1 MNAVRCVWVWAVM
14 VAAVG
19 GMRAA
24 RGDEAVEY
32 TVSDSPR
39 YGYYGG
45 PDWSVM
51 DRLPNMIGDY
61 FGGTSIGFQGTA
73 TIDRLFV
80 VANDLDSPNPL
91 PGAGTVLMITEPG
104 PVGVFSSSVGSVQDI
119 QQLLRSAA
127 PLPAATQVS
136 TIADNA
142 TVTTAINVGQI
153 QALVAGTPEAFD
165 IIPVAAPPGTYQ
177 AAVEQSFQA
186 RNTLAGTT
194 QFNADGSGS
203 LLQGGADTLAGGED
217 LDAFYFYDYQVA
229 VNVTM
234 PAAGTG
240 GLGRS
245 KFAEGGSLAPRD
257 RVMFE
262 YGNYGNVVT
271 SGGNRLNRFV
281 PGFEKTFLGG
291 MASVEAR
298 FPFAANVATDIMTT
312 GIGATNQGDAAFGDI
327 GIYGKV
333 LVLYRPTHLI
343 TAGLGVIVPTADAT
357 SVALVNG
364 MQLLRIANDAVYLQ
378 PFVACAWTP
387 NDRFFAQSVLQ
398 FDLATNGNRV
408 SVNTDGTGLTQAGRL
423 TDANYLFWDV
433 AFGYWLFQNHR
444 PGATGITGVAPVV
457 EVHYTEAITDSDRL
471 TAGPFQV
478 GRVGGDLHMLNVVAG
493 LQTTFGSGH
502 NLSVAYTGPL
512 TSDANRQFDGGLRV
526 FYSRQ
531 YGAN

>member
-1 MNAVRCVWVWAVM
+1 MSVVRWIGVWVAL
-14 VAAVG
+14 VAALG
-19 GMRAA
+19 GISDAW
-24 RGDEAVEY
+24 GDEPVEY
-32 TVSDSPR
+32 TIADAPR
-39 YGYYGG
+39 YDYYRDA
-45 PDWSVM
+45 DWSVI

-61 FGGTSIGFQGTA
+61 FGGTGIGFQGTA

-91 PGAGTVLMITEPG
+91 PGGGTVLMITEPG
-104 PVGVFSSSVGSVQDI
+104 PVGVFSSTVGSVQDI
-119 QQLLRSAA
+119 QQLLRTAA
-127 PLPAATQVS
+127 PLPAATQVG
-136 TIADNA
+136 TIAENA

-153 QALVAGTPEAFD
+153 QALVTGTPDAFD
-165 IIPVAAPPGTYQ
+165 VIPVAAPPGTYQ
-177 AAVEQSFQA
+177 AVVDQSFQA

-194 QFNADGSGS
+194 QFNASNSGAI
-203 LLQGGADTLAGGED
+203 LQGGADTFNGGED

-229 VNVTM
+229 VNVVS

-245 KFAEGGSLAPRD
+245 KFAEGGSLVPRD
-257 RVMFE
+257 RVMFD
-262 YGNYGNVVT
+262 YGNYGNVIT
-271 SGGNRLNRFV
+271 SGGVRLNRFV

-312 GIGATNQGDAAFGDI
+312 GMGATNQGDAAFGDI

-343 TAGLGVIVPTADAT
+343 TAGLGVIVPTAEAT
-357 SVALVNG
+357 SVTLTNG
-364 MQLLRIANDAVYLQ
+364 MPLLRVDNDAVYLQ

-398 FDLATNGNRV
+398 LDLAANGNRV

-423 TDANYLFWDV
+423 TDANHLFWDV
-433 AFGYWLFQNHR
+433 AFGYWLYQDNR
-444 PGATGITGVAPVV
+444 RGATGITGVAPVV
-457 EVHYTEAITDSDRL
+457 EFHYTEAITDADRV

-478 GRVGGDLHMLNVVAG
+478 GNFAGDLHMLNIVAG
-493 LQTTFGSGH
+493 LQTTFGAGH

-512 TSDANRQFDGGLRV
+512 TGEANRQVDGGLRL

-531 YGAN
+531 FGAN